1 MHVPTCRCHGI
12 QAHLPSVMIE
22 TQEETLGKVWDI
34 SLILVEVCIT
44 RYMGPLH

>member
-1 MHVPTCRCHGI
+1 
-12 QAHLPSVMIE
+12 MIE
-22 TQEETLGKVWDI
+22 NQEETLGKVWDI